1 MSDIEFSY
9 YKNVLS
15 SIHRG
20 WTKGRF
26 SNAKPLYFLAIT
38 EGISMGKLLENKF
51 FYDDF
56 LEALYLDS
64 CHLYEP
70 ELKVAPFYRPF
81 YHSNREEYYN
91 ILWKGGSVPA
101 HTWHTP
107 SAKFLREHVE
117 YAFLDNKLWSLLQD
131 SEIREAL
138 KQSVIKRYL
147 APNQ

>member
-1 MSDIEFSY
+1 
-9 YKNVLS
+9 
-15 SIHRG
+15 
-20 WTKGRF
+20 
-26 SNAKPLYFLAIT
+26 
-38 EGISMGKLLENKF
+38 MGKLLENKF

>member
-1 MSDIEFSY
+1 MCNIELSY
-9 YKNVLS
+9 YKNLLL

-38 EGISMGKLLENKF
+38 EGISNGIILENRL
-51 FYDDF
+51 FYDKS
-56 LEALYLDS
+56 LEALYLDT
-64 CHLYEP
+64 CNLYEP
-70 ELKVAPFYRPF
+70 GLKVAPFYKPY

-91 ILWKGGSVPA
+91 ILWKGGSLPV

-107 SAKFLREHVE
+107 SAKFLRDHVE
-117 YAFLDNKLWSLLQD
+117 YAYLDNRLWYILQD
-131 SEIREAL
+131 SEIREEF

-147 APNQ
+147 KPNQ